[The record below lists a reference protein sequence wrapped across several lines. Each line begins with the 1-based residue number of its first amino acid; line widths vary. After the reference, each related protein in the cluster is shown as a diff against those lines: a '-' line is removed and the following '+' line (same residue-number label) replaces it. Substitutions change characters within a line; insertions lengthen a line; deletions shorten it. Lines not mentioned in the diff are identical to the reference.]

1 VKTAVTADH
10 AEAAVR
16 MTPTRRSRP
25 CAAGALVA
33 AGLLMLAATARAA
46 PVLREADVSIT
57 MTSPISCEV
66 SMKLTVDGARE
77 IDHRVEAVAGSRIEL
92 VDTHG
97 AAVVGVQT
105 IGRTQSLVLR
115 PAQPHYE
122 FRYRAQ
128 QPADVVG
135 RCPVWLPA
143 VPADGRSRAVSIHVQ
158 LPPGATPGPS
168 MPAFD
173 WTGTQGSTRIGHLP
187 AFVRAPYAPRGESP
201 GRSIGQVMDAA
212 AIVVFGAAMGI
223 WAWRRKR

>member
-1 VKTAVTADH
+1 VKAV
-10 AEAAVR
+10 
-16 MTPTRRSRP
+16 
-25 CAAGALVA
+25 VA
-33 AGLLMLAATARAA
+33 AGLLTLAASAPAA
-46 PVLREADVSIT
+46 PVLRDAAVSIT
-57 MTSPISCEV
+57 ITSPISCEV
-66 SMKLTVDGARE
+66 SMMLTVDGAGDV
-77 IDHRVEAVAGSRIEL
+77 DHRVEAFAGSRIEL
-92 VDTHG
+92 VDTRG
-97 AAVVGVQT
+97 ASVVGAVRT

-115 PAQPHYE
+115 PEQPHYE

-143 VPADGRSRAVSIHVQ
+143 VPTDGRSRAVSIRVQ

-187 AFVRAPYAPRGESP
+187 AFVRVPYAPQGEVP
-201 GRSIGQVMDAA
+201 GWSIGQLMDGA